1 MGIADLHLHSTVSDG
16 LLTPAEIVAKAKKLN
31 LEVIALT
38 DHDSTDGLTEALA
51 AGARHSIRVLA
62 GVEISAELADEEIH
76 ILGFLLDY
84 HNQDLQQ
91 LLGKIQESRMIRVQE
106 MVRRLQALGFDLNV
120 QEVVAAAGKTSSLGR
135 PHVARAMIERGY
147 ASSLTEVFSRWLGF
161 GQPAYVSRYKLNPAQ
176 AIEII
181 QRAGGLAFLA
191 HPGLLKNEDC
201 ISQLAKDG
209 LDGIEVYHPEHSS
222 VQARSFRNTA
232 AALGLYVS
240 GGSDSHGSPY
250 HNRIG
255 QTTINIQ
262 DLPWIKD

>member
-1 MGIADLHLHSTVSDG
+1 MRLADLHLHSTASDG
-16 LLTPAEIVAKAKKLN
+16 LLAPVEIVAKACAIGLD
-31 LEVIALT
+31 VIALT

-51 AGARHSIRVLA
+51 AGARYTIRVLT
-62 GVEISAELADEEIH
+62 GIEISAELADDEIH
-76 ILGFLLDY
+76 ILGYMLDY
-84 HNQDLQQ
+84 HNKDLQH
-91 LLGKIQESRMIRVQE
+91 LLAKMQESRMERARE
-106 MVRRLQALGFDLNV
+106 MIRRLRALGFDLNM
-120 QEVVAAAGKTSSLGR
+120 QEVISAAGKTSSLGR
-135 PHVARAMIERGY
+135 PHVARVMVEKGY
-147 ASSLTEVFSRWLGF
+147 AASLTEVFSRWLGF
-161 GQPAYVSRYKLNPAQ
+161 GQPAYVSRYKLHPSQ

-181 QRAGGLAFLA
+181 QHAGGLAFLA
-191 HPGLLKNEDC
+191 HPGLLKIEGC

-222 VQARSFRNTA
+222 GQARSFRNTA
-232 AALGLYVS
+232 AVLGLYIS